1 MHARHLV
8 VRNEAGRPRND
19 ATRAAHAQGGA
30 MTEPRDRRPT
40 RKTDKPA
47 PAAQAAAETAPEP
60 RWTRERRPLMPP
72 IKVGREW
79 DRVRRIAY
87 L

>member
-1 MHARHLV
+1 
-8 VRNEAGRPRND
+8 
-19 ATRAAHAQGGA
+19 

-40 RKTDKPA
+40 RKTEKSA
-47 PAAQAAAETAPEP
+47 PAAQAATETALEP
-60 RWTRERRPLMPP
+60 RWTREPRPLVPP
-72 IKVGREW
+72 LKVGREW